1 MQITQASFIKSAA
14 DKSGFL
20 TFDKPVFAV
29 CGRSNVGKSSFINML
44 TGRKKLAKTSREP
57 GRTRLVN
64 YFDLGEFVLADLPG
78 YGYAQVSKGEKLKWA
93 KTLEDFFKIGN
104 VAHALAL
111 VDIRHDPSRDDVDF
125 INYLNHYV
133 IPFTVVCTKADKLSK
148 TRIKPAAKKIA
159 DFLALGEGNVIAVSN
174 ESGFGKDSVLNRI
187 ECMLNAIAERSN
199 GEDFSE
205 DGGDNGKERGGNDS
219 DNGGNKGGGNA
230 VKSE

>member
-148 TRIKPAAKKIA
+148 TRIKPASKKIA

-174 ESGFGKDSVLNRI
+174 ESGFGKDNVLNRI

-199 GEDFSE
+199 GADFCEDCD
-205 DGGDNGKERGGNDS
+205 DGNDIIGNNGNNGDNGGS
-219 DNGGNKGGGNA
+219 NA
-230 VKSE
+230 VKNE